1 MLLQE
6 ARAAIEE
13 RRDARVAALLR
24 RRGAPQSPAVAAP
37 TEVHDE
43 EPERVEKPA
52 APRSR
57 SRPAAAPAPAAA
69 AQPSPARRATKTT
82 TPAVAPPATSAGL
95 GYIIPT
101 VIILLLALAV
111 ILYFAL
117 FSGESSA
124 LVVV

>member
-43 EPERVEKPA
+43 EPERVEKPVG
-52 APRSR
+52 PR

-95 GYIIPT
+95 GYIIPS
-101 VIILLLALAV
+101 VIIILLALAV